1 MPKLVV
7 GADRRP
13 ISAEVTVA
21 WVSQNAGSV
30 TPVGTSEPR
39 PRSICLRVREHPAL
53 SDRVQSD
60 APMFVNG

>member
-7 GADRRP
+7 GADRRA

-30 TPVGTSEPR
+30 
-39 PRSICLRVREHPAL
+39 RVWVLGAFDCQLGEANSAHRRAADH
-53 SDRVQSD
+53 R
-60 APMFVNG
+60 